1 MSAPIPARTVN
12 LDEVGQLVDQLERD
26 LAKARAGGG
35 SVETLRAEVEQLRLA
50 LSAAEPSHDEVHVG
64 LHGLRSKLD
73 GLGDDLKSGA
83 LAGSDYLARIGR
95 LLGLG

>member
-35 SVETLRAEVEQLRLA
+35 KCRYIARRGRAIT
-50 LSAAEPSHDEVHVG
+50 
-64 LHGLRSKLD
+64 
-73 GLGDDLKSGA
+73 SGT
-83 LAGSDYLARIGR
+83 
-95 LLGLG
+95 

>member
-1 MSAPIPARTVN
+1 MSAPIPARSVN
-12 LDEVGQLVDQLERD
+12 LDEVGKLVDQLERD
-26 LAKARAGGG
+26 VAKARAGGA

-50 LSAAEPSHDEVHVG
+50 LSAAEPSHEEVHVG
-64 LHGLRSKLD
+64 LHGVRNTLD
-73 GLGDDLKSGA
+73 ELGGELKSGA